1 VSTWPFTAL
10 GIAACLLVGCVNDP
24 MKPSRPF
31 GKRVPVNT
39 TPPPVAFPVM
49 PAEPPGVVEPSGDS
63 NDG

>member
-1 VSTWPFTAL
+1 VRNRPFAAL
-10 GIAACLLVGCVNDP
+10 GIAVCLLIGCANDP

-49 PAEPPGVVEPSGDS
+49 PAEQPDTITPSEES